1 MAYSEHLA
9 NRLRQRL
16 KGNGAIEEK
25 KMMGGLTFVVSGK
38 MFIGILKDKKRQED
52 RLMVCVRKLNYK
64 ELLQKSESK
73 SMDFTGKPLRG
84 FLFIEPNGFESE
96 DDLDY

>member
-1 MAYSEHLA
+1 MA